1 MKKILDV
8 IFNEMAIRWIER
20 MEDGNGDGEDEN
32 DRSYTS
38 QKMGGM
44 SGETNFRGIIHA
56 AALSSSL
63 VWTWL
68 TILKMLEIVK
78 DKKFNLRTQ
87 VKYDELRGRIWRV
100 KESERAR

>member
-1 MKKILDV
+1 
-8 IFNEMAIRWIER
+8 

-63 VWTWL
+63 VWT
-68 TILKMLEIVK
+68 
-78 DKKFNLRTQ
+78 
-87 VKYDELRGRIWRV
+87 
-100 KESERAR
+100 